1 MAVLTENDI
10 RKLFNE
16 KILMEK
22 GEFYLENDMK
32 LTPSARTYL
41 ADKNIIIR
49 TDHLTEK
56 PRYQYST
63 PYSERRREKEIEK
76 EIIKDIINDVEQNV
90 KKEIQNK
97 PMQNNEIYETLFG
110 ITLHEKPEHMT
121 HLRGNLLVFK
131 DNNVIALRGA
141 IDCLESEI
149 IITQVLAKKEGANQL
164 VEDLEE
170 IIRFIRKLLRCEITG
185 DSVDGFMLQGLDE
198 QAIREQS
205 YHPSKYFGINH
216 FLPTYAKGEMV
227 AYLNKLRTM
236 TRKTELIAFKA
247 FKTDNNKVERVDI
260 IRAFNRLSSLFWI
273 MMFKYMSGKYQ
284 D

>member
-1 MAVLTENDI
+1 MSVLTENDI

-41 ADKNIIIR
+41 TDKNIIIR

-56 PRYQYST
+56 PRYQHAT

-76 EIIKDIINDVEQNV
+76 EIVKDIIKDVEKEV
-90 KKEIQNK
+90 KEEIQNK
-97 PMQNNEIYETLFG
+97 EMQNEEIYETLFG

-141 IDCLESEI
+141 IDSLESEI
-149 IITQVLAKKEGANQL
+149 IIAQIIAKKEGATKL
-164 VEDLEE
+164 VDDLEE

-185 DSVDGFMLQGLDE
+185 DSVEIG
-198 QAIREQS
+198 
-205 YHPSKYFGINH
+205 
-216 FLPTYAKGEMV
+216 
-227 AYLNKLRTM
+227 
-236 TRKTELIAFKA
+236 
-247 FKTDNNKVERVDI
+247 
-260 IRAFNRLSSLFWI
+260 RAHV
-273 MMFKYMSGKYQ
+273 
-284 D
+284 